1 MDGPEEVVDEVAPID
16 AYEEDEEEESES
28 AEELCGFD
36 MAHTIEKVDRRVRE
50 EPTPDKR
57 AASAAKV
64 DHKEAALTEAA
75 EARRPIGKSHQETI
89 NKTLH

>member
-1 MDGPEEVVDEVAPID
+1 MVGAEEESEKELAEEVVDEVAPID
-16 AYEEDEEEESES
+16 AYEEDDEEEESES

-36 MAHTIEKVDRRVRE
+36 LAHTIEKVDRRVRE

-64 DHKEAALTEAA
+64 D
-75 EARRPIGKSHQETI
+75 
-89 NKTLH
+89 